1 MLNCDGLGI
10 YKEALTVD
18 RRPCAILSLLSS
30 CFSLNLVVRDS
41 LSPPGE
47 RYV

>member
-1 MLNCDGLGI
+1 MLKRDGLGI
-10 YKEALTVD
+10 YKEVLTAD
-18 RRPCAILSLLSS
+18 RRPCAFKSLLSS
-30 CFSLNLVVRDS
+30 CFSPISVVRDS